1 MPVDIHHVITLR
13 IVFGNLIYSFFLS
26 ITAATVGFNNTI
38 LTEMEGGWGVVEL
51 CAVLENLPSAGLGS
65 QLTLQ
70 LERIN
75 IKSGN
80 NKDRE

>member
-1 MPVDIHHVITLR
+1 MPVKDIHHIITLR
-13 IVFGNLIYSFFLS
+13 IFCNLFFLS
-26 ITAATVGFNNTI
+26 ITAATLGFNSTI